1 VRAAPLL
8 TPLRVS
14 HLAHIVGTV
23 KTTAQTGSPQSSV
36 FVMSTKSTK
45 MWTDAHSIHM
55 PCPPGGRSRCPLG
68 YGYYRFDSLLPAR
81 ANIRA
86 CQLRND
92 TPFGHLTQKH
102 AWGSQDNV
110 LLCPVEQIHLDAVFM
125 LSYGRNG
132 TGPAWAPVT
141 RFLPDFACSQIH
153 TLHSS

>member
-1 VRAAPLL
+1 MHILFTCHVLLAAAADAPLGMVTTDL
-8 TPLRVS
+8 LLLR
-14 HLAHIVGTV
+14 
-23 KTTAQTGSPQSSV
+23 
-36 FVMSTKSTK
+36 
-45 MWTDAHSIHM
+45 
-55 PCPPGGRSRCPLG
+55 
-68 YGYYRFDSLLPAR
+68 PAR
-81 ANIRA
+81 ANIHA

-102 AWGSQDNV
+102 AWGSQDKV
-110 LLCPVEQIHLDAVFM
+110 LLCPVEQIHLDAVFV